1 MPVRRRISKARP
13 DELAMW
19 AMLFT
24 TGYDFFGD
32 LSPLAYANEAEA
44 QAAAPAA
51 WKRLGAQFMRTWEPT
66 VNTEIPWAL
75 TEFGEP

>member
-1 MPVRRRISKARP
+1 MPPRRRISKARP

-19 AMLFT
+19 NVMFT
-24 TGYDFFGD
+24 TGQDFFHD
-32 LSPLAYANEAEA
+32 LEPLGFADNDAA
-44 QAAAPAA
+44 QAAALAA
-51 WKRLGAQFMRTWEPT
+51 WERHGAEFMRTWVPT